1 MTVSVSEHK
10 SFYKLIQGDCLK
22 ILPTFESQSVDMV
35 VTDPPY
41 GINKD
46 GIINDDLPLKK
57 YRLWMKQIIA
67 EIERITKNAYFIFH
81 SETMLF
87 NLVDLYEDCRL
98 FASCNNFAIMGRGI
112 PYAWSPVVFKIKNN
126 ESWLGKGRNWFIC
139 NTANLKTTPKK
150 IGHPTPKPLDV
161 IKYIISL
168 FDSET
173 VLDPFVGSGTTMKAC
188 QDLQRNCIGIEI
200 NPDYCEIVKRRC
212 FGRQF
217 LDREVEYKFE
227 VFL

>member
-98 FASCNNFAIMGRGI
+98 FASCNKNAAIIINLLTSSNFVHPFSASHIQFPFIVNGETTF
-112 PYAWSPVVFKIKNN
+112 SSFNVSLNK
-126 ESWLGKGRNWFIC
+126 WLV
-139 NTANLKTTPKK
+139 ALVELNL
-150 IGHPTPKPLDV
+150 
-161 IKYIISL
+161 Y
-168 FDSET
+168 F
-173 VLDPFVGSGTTMKAC
+173 
-188 QDLQRNCIGIEI
+188 
-200 NPDYCEIVKRRC
+200 
-212 FGRQF
+212 
-217 LDREVEYKFE
+217 
-227 VFL
+227 